1 MAEPPRMP
9 PELFRFATTERA
21 DLHTA
26 VLHAFAAAAGRLE
39 TALTPAGLRALLP
52 AGACGERDLAAAL
65 RRLTAWG
72 LLDVVFDHGSGFGTA
87 EAYRRESI
95 QYALT
100 PRGEAALAGLRHA
113 TAALSSSGPPS
124 GALHAAVLD
133 AVAERLRELADLL
146 RDPDPGR
153 DRRVFTALRE
163 LERHFDDLR
172 TDAGRFTADLRRLL
186 RPGEPMPDADV
197 VYLRETVAYLQEY
210 VAGLDQ
216 RRDAIARALEAVA
229 AHGVHL
235 LHTRALTGAGLRPSR
250 ADPAPSRA
258 DLPSSAVKLSPPR
271 AELPP
276 PRADLSPSGVD
287 LPPSAVDLSPSAVD
301 LSPSQTELP
310 SPRADL
316 SPSRAGLSPFQA
328 GRDPVAAWLEERAVR
343 WEELRAWFG
352 AEDGGARRLH
362 DQARQAVVALLES
375 LDRIA
380 DARSRPVGAAADFR
394 ALARWFAAAPTEEDA
409 HRLWDAAFGL
419 GPARHAHLGHADA
432 ELVPAGVPWARAEP
446 VEVSALLRARG
457 RTERVGRTGRVR
469 DVTALRA
476 ERRARAAR
484 ERAALEAA
492 WSSLTTTSSTLPS
505 TTSSTLPS
513 TAGSTLPSTAG
524 STLPST
530 AESAS
535 PSPGGPSSYGAG
547 GLGPS
552 GAGESGSSG
561 AVALGA
567 AGAGGAGSSGTG
579 AVRLS
584 RLGDLDHDGL
594 GRLLDLLGRALAERP
609 DSTGFRRATTAD
621 GRIEIVLRDPEDGAM
636 AELRTPEGCFRAP
649 DYLIDLRTP
658 GHGREATPTTHG
670 RAVGA

>member
-26 VLHAFAAAAGRLE
+26 VLHAFAAAARRLE

-65 RRLTAWG
+65 RRLTVWG
-72 LLDVVFDHGSGFGTA
+72 LLDVVFDHGGGFGTA

-133 AVAERLRELADLL
+133 AIAERLRELADLL

-210 VAGLDQ
+210 VTDLDQ
-216 RRDAIARALEAVA
+216 RRDAVTRALEAVA
-229 AHGVHL
+229 AHDVHL
-235 LHTRALTGAGLRPSR
+235 LHTRALTGAGLPPSR
-250 ADPAPSRA
+250 
-258 DLPSSAVKLSPPR
+258 VN
-271 AELPP
+271 
-276 PRADLSPSGVD
+276 
-287 LPPSAVDLSPSAVD
+287 
-301 LSPSQTELP
+301 
-310 SPRADL
+310 
-316 SPSRAGLSPFQA
+316 LSPFQA
-328 GRDPVAAWLEERAVR
+328 GQDSVAAWLEERAVW
-343 WEELRAWFG
+343 WEALRAWFG
-352 AEDGGARRLH
+352 AEDGGARRLY

-380 DARSRPVGAAADFR
+380 EARSRPVGAAADFR
-394 ALARWFAAAPTEEDA
+394 TLARWFAAAPTEEDA

-457 RTERVGRTGRVR
+457 RTERVGRTGKVR

-492 WSSLTTTSSTLPS
+492 WSSLTTTSSTP
-505 TTSSTLPS
+505 PS
-513 TAGSTLPSTAG
+513 TAGP
-524 STLPST
+524 
-530 AESAS
+530 AS
-535 PSPGGPSSYGAG
+535 PSPGGPSSSGAG
-547 GLGPS
+547 GLGSS
-552 GAGESGSSG
+552 GAGEPGSSG

-584 RLGDLDHDGL
+584 RLGELDHDGL

-609 DSTGFRRATTAD
+609 DSTGFRRAITAD

-658 GHGREATPTTHG
+658 GHGREATPTAHG

>member
-26 VLHAFAAAAGRLE
+26 ILHAFAEAAGRLE

-72 LLDVVFDHGSGFGTA
+72 LLDVFFDHAGGFGTV
-87 EAYRRESI
+87 EAYQRESV

-113 TAALSSSGPPS
+113 TAALSSPGPSS
-124 GALHAAVLD
+124 GALHTAVLD
-133 AVAERLRELADLL
+133 AVADRLRELDDLL
-146 RDPDPGR
+146 RDPDPVR

-163 LERHFDDLR
+163 LDCHVDDLR
-172 TDAGRFTADLRRLL
+172 ADAGRFTADLRRLL
-186 RPGEPMPDADV
+186 RPGEPGPEADV
-197 VYLRETVAYLQEY
+197 MYLRETVAYLQEY
-210 VAGLDQ
+210 VTGLDR
-216 RRDAIARALEAVA
+216 RRDAVARALESVA
-229 AHGVHL
+229 RHGVNL
-235 LHTRALTGAGLRPSR
+235 LHTRALAGANP
-250 ADPAPSRA
+250 PPPCA
-258 DLPSSAVKLSPPR
+258 DLPSS
-271 AELPP
+271 
-276 PRADLSPSGVD
+276 
-287 LPPSAVDLSPSAVD
+287 
-301 LSPSQTELP
+301 
-310 SPRADL
+310 RADL
-316 SPSRAGLSPFQA
+316 SPSRGALSLSRADLSPPCADPSSSQA
-328 GRDPVAAWLEERAVR
+328 GQDAVVAWLEERAVR
-343 WEELRAWFG
+343 WEALRAWFA

-362 DQARQAVVALLES
+362 DAARQAVAALLES

-380 DARSRPVGAAADFR
+380 DARSRPAGVAADFR

-492 WSSLTTTSSTLPS
+492 WSSLTTTSSSTPPS
-505 TTSSTLPS
+505 A
-513 TAGSTLPSTAG
+513 AGP
-524 STLPST
+524 
-530 AESAS
+530 AS
-535 PSPGGPSSYGAG
+535 PNPDGPPSSGAGALGVARADGAECSGIGGPGPSEAG
-547 GLGPS
+547 ELRAAGPS
-552 GAGESGSSG
+552 GIG
-561 AVALGA
+561 AM
-567 AGAGGAGSSGTG
+567 
-579 AVRLS
+579 RLS
-584 RLGDLDHDGL
+584 RLGELDHDGL

-609 DSTGFRRATTAD
+609 DSTGFRRAVTTD
-621 GRIEIVLRDPEDGAM
+621 GRIEIVLRDPEDGAV

-658 GHGREATPTTHG
+658 GEGREATPTAHG
-670 RAVGA
+670 RAAGA

>member
-21 DLHTA
+21 DVHTA

-72 LLDVVFDHGSGFGTA
+72 LLDVVFDHAGGFGSA
-87 EAYRRESI
+87 EAYQRESI

-113 TAALSSSGPPS
+113 TAALSSPGSPS
-124 GALHAAVLD
+124 GALHTAVLD
-133 AVAERLRELADLL
+133 AVAERLRELDDLL

-163 LERHFDDLR
+163 LECHFDDLR
-172 TDAGRFTADLRRLL
+172 ADAGRFTAGLRRLL
-186 RPGEPMPDADV
+186 RPGEPVPDADV
-197 VYLRETVAYLQEY
+197 TYLRETVAYLQEY
-210 VAGLDQ
+210 VTGLD
-216 RRDAIARALEAVA
+216 RRLDAVTRALEAVA
-229 AHGVHL
+229 RHGAHL
-235 LHTRALTGAGLRPSR
+235 LHTRALAG
-250 ADPAPSRA
+250 
-258 DLPSSAVKLSPPR
+258 
-271 AELPP
+271 
-276 PRADLSPSGVD
+276 ADLSPS
-287 LPPSAVDLSPSAVD
+287 
-301 LSPSQTELP
+301 
-310 SPRADL
+310 
-316 SPSRAGLSPFQA
+316 QA
-328 GRDPVAAWLEERAVR
+328 GRDPVAAWLEERAMR
-343 WEELRAWFG
+343 WEELRAWFA

-380 DARSRPVGAAADFR
+380 DAHRRPAGAAADFR

-432 ELVPAGVPWARAEP
+432 EVVPAGVPWARAEP

-476 ERRARAAR
+476 ERRARAAG

-492 WSSLTTTSSTLPS
+492 WSSLTTTSSSTPPS
-505 TTSSTLPS
+505 ATGP
-513 TAGSTLPSTAG
+513 
-524 STLPST
+524 
-530 AESAS
+530 AS
-535 PSPGGPSSYGAG
+535 PSPSGPPS
-547 GLGPS
+547 S
-552 GAGESGSSG
+552 GAG
-561 AVALGA
+561 ALGA
-567 AGAGGAGSSGTG
+567 AGASGSGAM
-579 AVRLS
+579 RLS
-584 RLGDLDHDGL
+584 RLGGLDHDGL

-609 DSTGFRRATTAD
+609 DSTGFRRAATAD
-621 GRIEIVLRDPEDGAM
+621 GRIEIVLRDPEDGAT
-636 AELRTPEGCFRAP
+636 AELRTPEGCFRGP

-658 GHGREATPTTHG
+658 GQGREATPTVHG

>member
-52 AGACGERDLAAAL
+52 AAACGERDLAAAL

-72 LLDVVFDHGSGFGTA
+72 LLDVVFDHAGGFGSA
-87 EAYRRESI
+87 EAYQRESI

-113 TAALSSSGPPS
+113 TAALSSSASSPGSPS
-124 GALHAAVLD
+124 GALHTAVLD
-133 AVAERLRELADLL
+133 AVAERLRELDDLL

-163 LERHFDDLR
+163 LECHFDGLR
-172 TDAGRFTADLRRLL
+172 ADAGRFTAGLRRLL
-186 RPGEPMPDADV
+186 RPGEPVPDADV
-197 VYLRETVAYLQEY
+197 TYLRETVAYLQEY
-210 VAGLDQ
+210 VTGLDR
-216 RRDAIARALEAVA
+216 RRDAVTRALEAVA
-229 AHGVHL
+229 RHGAHL
-235 LHTRALTGAGLRPSR
+235 LHTRALAG
-250 ADPAPSRA
+250 
-258 DLPSSAVKLSPPR
+258 
-271 AELPP
+271 
-276 PRADLSPSGVD
+276 ADLSPS
-287 LPPSAVDLSPSAVD
+287 
-301 LSPSQTELP
+301 
-310 SPRADL
+310 
-316 SPSRAGLSPFQA
+316 QA
-328 GRDPVAAWLEERAVR
+328 GRDPVTAWLEERAMR
-343 WEELRAWFG
+343 WEELRAWFA

-380 DARSRPVGAAADFR
+380 DAHRRPAGAAADFR

-432 ELVPAGVPWARAEP
+432 EVVPAGVPWARAEP

-492 WSSLTTTSSTLPS
+492 WSSLTTTSSSTPPS
-505 TTSSTLPS
+505 A
-513 TAGSTLPSTAG
+513 AGP
-524 STLPST
+524 
-530 AESAS
+530 AS
-535 PSPGGPSSYGAG
+535 PSPDRPPS
-547 GLGPS
+547 S
-552 GAGESGSSG
+552 GAGAVGASGSG
-561 AVALGA
+561 AM
-567 AGAGGAGSSGTG
+567 
-579 AVRLS
+579 RLS
-584 RLGDLDHDGL
+584 RLGGLDHDGL

-609 DSTGFRRATTAD
+609 DSTGFRRAATAD
-621 GRIEIVLRDPEDGAM
+621 GRIEIVLRDPEDGAT
-636 AELRTPEGCFRAP
+636 AELRTPEGCFRGP

-658 GHGREATPTTHG
+658 GQGREATPTVHG

>member
-72 LLDVVFDHGSGFGTA
+72 LLDVVFDHGGGFGTA
-87 EAYRRESI
+87 EAYRCESI

-133 AVAERLRELADLL
+133 AIAERLRELADLL

-186 RPGEPMPDADV
+186 RPGEPAPDADV
-197 VYLRETVAYLQEY
+197 VYLRETVAHLQEY
-210 VAGLDQ
+210 VTGLDQ
-216 RRDAIARALEAVA
+216 RRDAVARALETVA

-250 ADPAPSRA
+250 AEPAPSRA
-258 DLPSSAVKLSPPR
+258 DLPSSAVDLSSSR
-271 AELPP
+271 AELP
-276 PRADLSPSGVD
+276 SS
-287 LPPSAVDLSPSAVD
+287 
-301 LSPSQTELP
+301 
-310 SPRADL
+310 RADL
-316 SPSRAGLSPFQA
+316 SPSRADLSPSRADLSPFQA
-328 GRDPVAAWLEERAVR
+328 GQDPVAAWLEERAVR
-343 WEELRAWFG
+343 WEELRAWFA

-492 WSSLTTTSSTLPS
+492 WSSLTTTSSTP
-505 TTSSTLPS
+505 PS
-513 TAGSTLPSTAG
+513 TAGP
-524 STLPST
+524 
-530 AESAS
+530 AS
-535 PSPGGPSSYGAG
+535 PSPDGPSSSGAG
-547 GLGPS
+547 GLGSS
-552 GAGESGSSG
+552 GAGEPGSSG

-584 RLGDLDHDGL
+584 RLGELDHDGL

-658 GHGREATPTTHG
+658 GHGREATPTAHG

>member
-1 MAEPPRMP
+1 MP

-72 LLDVVFDHGSGFGTA
+72 LLDVVFDHGGGFGTA

-100 PRGEAALAGLRHA
+100 PHGEAALAGLRHA

-133 AVAERLRELADLL
+133 AIAERLRELADLL

-172 TDAGRFTADLRRLL
+172 TDAGRFTTDLRRLL

-210 VAGLDQ
+210 VTDLDQ
-216 RRDAIARALEAVA
+216 RRDAVARALETVA
-229 AHGVHL
+229 AHDVHL
-235 LHTRALTGAGLRPSR
+235 LHTRALAGAGLPPSR
-250 ADPAPSRA
+250 
-258 DLPSSAVKLSPPR
+258 
-271 AELPP
+271 
-276 PRADLSPSGVD
+276 VD
-287 LPPSAVDLSPSAVD
+287 
-301 LSPSQTELP
+301 
-310 SPRADL
+310 
-316 SPSRAGLSPFQA
+316 LSPFQA
-328 GRDPVAAWLEERAVR
+328 GQDSVAAWLEERAVR
-343 WEELRAWFG
+343 WEALRAWFG

-380 DARSRPVGAAADFR
+380 EARSRPVGAAADFR

-419 GPARHAHLGHADA
+419 GPSRHAHLGHADA

-457 RTERVGRTGRVR
+457 RTERVGRTGKVR

-492 WSSLTTTSSTLPS
+492 WSSLTTTSSTP
-505 TTSSTLPS
+505 PS
-513 TAGSTLPSTAG
+513 TAGP
-524 STLPST
+524 
-530 AESAS
+530 AS
-535 PSPGGPSSYGAG
+535 PSPDGPSSSGAG
-547 GLGPS
+547 GLGSS
-552 GAGESGSSG
+552 GAGEPGSSG

-567 AGAGGAGSSGTG
+567 AGAGGAGCSGTG

-584 RLGDLDHDGL
+584 RLGELDHDGL

-658 GHGREATPTTHG
+658 GHGRETTPTTHG

>member
-72 LLDVVFDHGSGFGTA
+72 LLDVVFDHAGGFGTA
-87 EAYRRESI
+87 EAYQRESI

-113 TAALSSSGPPS
+113 TAALSSPGSPS
-124 GALHAAVLD
+124 GALHTAVLD
-133 AVAERLRELADLL
+133 AVADRLRELDDLL

-163 LERHFDDLR
+163 LECHFDDLR
-172 TDAGRFTADLRRLL
+172 ADAGRFTAGLRRLL
-186 RPGEPMPDADV
+186 RPGEPAPDV
-197 VYLRETVAYLQEY
+197 EVTYLRETVAYLQEY
-210 VAGLDQ
+210 VTGLDQ
-216 RRDAIARALEAVA
+216 RRDTVARALEAVA
-229 AHGVHL
+229 RHGVDL
-235 LHTRALTGAGLRPSR
+235 LHTRALTGA
-250 ADPAPSRA
+250 D
-258 DLPSSAVKLSPPR
+258 
-271 AELPP
+271 LPP
-276 PRADLSPSGVD
+276 PRADLF
-287 LPPSAVDLSPSAVD
+287 
-301 LSPSQTELP
+301 PSQ
-310 SPRADL
+310 
-316 SPSRAGLSPFQA
+316 AGQDA
-328 GRDPVAAWLEERAVR
+328 AVAWLEERAVR
-343 WEELRAWFG
+343 WEALQAWFA

-362 DQARQAVVALLES
+362 DQARQAVAVLLES

-380 DARSRPVGAAADFR
+380 GARRRPAGAAADFR

-457 RTERVGRTGRVR
+457 RTERVGRTGKVR

-492 WSSLTTTSSTLPS
+492 WSSLTTAGDSTP
-505 TTSSTLPS
+505 P
-513 TAGSTLPSTAG
+513 AGP
-524 STLPST
+524 
-530 AESAS
+530 AS
-535 PSPGGPSSYGAG
+535 PSPEGP
-547 GLGPS
+547 P
-552 GAGESGSSG
+552 SSG
-561 AVALGA
+561 ASGIGA
-567 AGAGGAGSSGTG
+567 M
-579 AVRLS
+579 RLS
-584 RLGDLDHDGL
+584 RLGELGHDGL

-609 DSTGFRRATTAD
+609 DSTGFRRAATAD

-636 AELRTPEGCFRAP
+636 AELRTPEGCFHAP

-658 GHGREATPTTHG
+658 GQGREATPTAHG

>member
-72 LLDVVFDHGSGFGTA
+72 LLDVVFDHAGGFGTA
-87 EAYRRESI
+87 EAYQRESI

-113 TAALSSSGPPS
+113 TAALSSPGSPS
-124 GALHAAVLD
+124 GALHIAVLD
-133 AVAERLRELADLL
+133 AVADRLRELDDLL

-163 LERHFDDLR
+163 LECHFDDLR
-172 TDAGRFTADLRRLL
+172 ADAGRFTAGLRRLL
-186 RPGEPMPDADV
+186 RPGEPAPDAEV
-197 VYLRETVAYLQEY
+197 TYLRETVAYLQEY
-210 VAGLDQ
+210 VTGLDQ
-216 RRDAIARALEAVA
+216 RRDTVARALEAVA
-229 AHGVHL
+229 RHGVDL
-235 LHTRALTGAGLRPSR
+235 LHTRALTGA
-250 ADPAPSRA
+250 D
-258 DLPSSAVKLSPPR
+258 
-271 AELPP
+271 
-276 PRADLSPSGVD
+276 
-287 LPPSAVDLSPSAVD
+287 
-301 LSPSQTELP
+301 LP

-316 SPSRAGLSPFQA
+316 FPSQGGQDAA
-328 GRDPVAAWLEERAVR
+328 AAWMEERAVR
-343 WEELRAWFG
+343 WEALQAWFA

-362 DQARQAVVALLES
+362 DQARQAVAALLES

-380 DARSRPVGAAADFR
+380 GARRRPAGAAADFR

-457 RTERVGRTGRVR
+457 RTERVGRTGKVR

-492 WSSLTTTSSTLPS
+492 WSSLTTAGDSTP
-505 TTSSTLPS
+505 P
-513 TAGSTLPSTAG
+513 AGP
-524 STLPST
+524 
-530 AESAS
+530 AS
-535 PSPGGPSSYGAG
+535 PSPEGP
-547 GLGPS
+547 P
-552 GAGESGSSG
+552 SSG
-561 AVALGA
+561 ASGIGA
-567 AGAGGAGSSGTG
+567 M
-579 AVRLS
+579 RLS
-584 RLGDLDHDGL
+584 RLGELGHDGL

-609 DSTGFRRATTAD
+609 DSTGFRRAATAD

-658 GHGREATPTTHG
+658 GQGREATPTAHG

>member
-186 RPGEPMPDADV
+186 RPGEPTPDADV

-258 DLPSSAVKLSPPR
+258 DLP
-271 AELPP
+271 
-276 PRADLSPSGVD
+276 
-287 LPPSAVDLSPSAVD
+287 PSAVDLSPPQAELPPSRADLPSSAVD
-301 LSPSQTELP
+301 LSP
-310 SPRADL
+310 PRADL
-316 SPSRAGLSPFQA
+316 SPSRADLSPSRVDLSPFQA
-328 GRDPVAAWLEERAVR
+328 GQDPVAAWLEERAVR

-380 DARSRPVGAAADFR
+380 DARHRPVGAAADFR

-492 WSSLTTTSSTLPS
+492 WSSLTTTSSTP
-505 TTSSTLPS
+505 PS
-513 TAGSTLPSTAG
+513 TAGPS
-524 STLPST
+524 
-530 AESAS
+530 S
-535 PSPGGPSSYGAG
+535 PSPGGPSSSGAG
-547 GLGPS
+547 GLGSS
-552 GAGESGSSG
+552 GAGEPGSSG

-584 RLGDLDHDGL
+584 RLGELDHDGL

>member
-72 LLDVVFDHGSGFGTA
+72 LLDVVFDHGGGFGTA

-100 PRGEAALAGLRHA
+100 PHGEAALAGLRHA

-133 AVAERLRELADLL
+133 AIAERLRELADLL
-146 RDPDPGR
+146 RDSDPGR

-172 TDAGRFTADLRRLL
+172 TDAGRFTTDLRRLL

-210 VAGLDQ
+210 VTDLDQ
-216 RRDAIARALEAVA
+216 RRDAVTRALEAVA

-235 LHTRALTGAGLRPSR
+235 LHTRALTGAGLP
-250 ADPAPSRA
+250 
-258 DLPSSAVKLSPPR
+258 LPR
-271 AELPP
+271 
-276 PRADLSPSGVD
+276 VD
-287 LPPSAVDLSPSAVD
+287 
-301 LSPSQTELP
+301 
-310 SPRADL
+310 
-316 SPSRAGLSPFQA
+316 LSPFQA

-380 DARSRPVGAAADFR
+380 EARRRPVGAAADFR

-492 WSSLTTTSSTLPS
+492 WSSLTTTSSTP
-505 TTSSTLPS
+505 PS
-513 TAGSTLPSTAG
+513 TAGP
-524 STLPST
+524 
-530 AESAS
+530 AS
-535 PSPGGPSSYGAG
+535 PSPGGPSSSGAG
-547 GLGPS
+547 GLGSSGAGLGSS
-552 GAGESGSSG
+552 GAGEPGSSG

-584 RLGDLDHDGL
+584 RLGELDHDGL

-636 AELRTPEGCFRAP
+636 AELRTLEGCFRAP

-658 GHGREATPTTHG
+658 GHGREATPTAHG